1 MNRPSI
7 QFILTVTFSLFSL
20 IIIVI
25 VGVLLTTQFLNSSR
39 ENVSRN
45 AQQIINQVSY
55 NLEDYIKTTTNLYHM
70 LHHTI
75 EHSDSITQNDEL
87 WKLESM
93 LSTRSDIVSM
103 TLVNTQGKPYMAL
116 PNVKLKETVKLN
128 EEAWFKSAIER
139 DGYLSISIP
148 HVQNLYA
155 EQFEWVVSLS
165 KTVTF
170 LDNGRQV
177 EGVLLLDVNFNRI
190 QELSERVSLGKN
202 GYVYIIE
209 ESAGNMVFHPE
220 LELVYA
226 GLKDENVEL
235 ALRQTYG
242 SYIDESGT
250 EPVLISIQSISNVG
264 WKVVG
269 ISHLSELNLSSDQF
283 LFAFLKILVALTILL
298 FVIAH
303 VISSQISKPIRKLE
317 VTMRGIERGEFN
329 VQASGGGPLEIKNL
343 ADRYN
348 NMLSTIRNLMERIVN
363 EQESKRKYELDAL
376 QAQINPHFLYNTLNT
391 VVRMISKQRNDDAIT
406 MITALSR
413 LFRISLS
420 RGQSIVTVAEEVE
433 HVKNYLIIQQMR
445 FKNKFEFEIEVEED
459 ILQYSSLKLILQPIV
474 ENALE
479 HGIEPSVDSGMIK
492 ISGYK
497 TEKDMIVL
505 SISDNGLGMSE
516 EQVEQ
521 INKQIYSSKKGS
533 GVGLK
538 NVNERIKLYF
548 GIQYGL
554 SIQSEI
560 EEGTTVSM
568 MFPAQQIDRGEEQQ
582 NERKT

>member
-1 MNRPSI
+1 MNKRSI
-7 QFILTVTFSLFSL
+7 QFILTVAFSLFSL
-20 IIIVI
+20 IIIII
-25 VGVLLTTQFLNSSR
+25 VGVLLSSQFINSSR
-39 ENVSRN
+39 DNASRN

-55 NLEDYIKTTTNLYHM
+55 NLEDYIKTTTNLYHI
-70 LHHTI
+70 LYHTI
-75 EHSDSITQNDEL
+75 EQSEAIVHNDEL

-93 LSTRSDIVSM
+93 LSTRSDIVSL
-103 TLVNTQGKPYMAL
+103 TLTDKEGKPYIAL
-116 PNVKLKETVKLN
+116 PNVKLKESVKLK
-128 EEAWFKSAIER
+128 EEGWFKSAIER

-148 HVQNLYA
+148 HVQNIYP
-155 EQFEWVVSLS
+155 EQYEWVVSLS
-165 KTVTF
+165 KTITY
-170 LDNGRQV
+170 RQHGELV

-190 QELSERVSLGKN
+190 QELSERVSLGKD

-242 SYIDESGT
+242 SYIDNSKES
-250 EPVLISIQSISNVG
+250 PLLISIQSISNVG

-269 ISHLSELNLSSDQF
+269 VSHLSELNISSDQF
-283 LFAFLKILVALTILL
+283 LFAFLKILAALTILL

-303 VISSQISKPIRKLE
+303 VISRQISKPIRKLE

-329 VQASGGGPLEIKNL
+329 VQASADGPLEIQNL
-343 ADRYN
+343 ANRYN
-348 NMLSTIRNLMERIVN
+348 NMLSTIRNLMDRIVN

-391 VVRMISKQRNDDAIT
+391 VVRMISKQRNDDAIV
-406 MITALSR
+406 MITSLSR
-413 LFRISLS
+413 LFRISLNK
-420 RGQSIVTVAEEVE
+420 GDSIITIADELE

-445 FKNKFEFEIEVEED
+445 FRHKFEFQIVVSDEI
-459 ILQYSSLKLILQPIV
+459 LAYRSLKLILQPIV

-479 HGIEPSVDSGMIK
+479 HGIEPSVDRGFIK
-492 ISGYK
+492 IIGYMSG
-497 TEKDMIVL
+497 KDTITL
-505 SISDNGLGMSE
+505 EISDNGVGMSE
-516 EQVEQ
+516 KQVDQ
-521 INKQIYSSKKGS
+521 LNKHIYISEKGS

-538 NVNERIKLYF
+538 NVNERIRLYF

-554 SIQSEI
+554 HIKSEL
-560 EEGTTVSM
+560 EEGTVITVT
-568 MFPAQQIDRGEEQQ
+568 FPAQISDEGREQI
-582 NERKT
+582 NER